1 MEWAVWEEQI
11 VEFTSL
17 ERFPGDRTKKLVA
30 ENNSENIRIRKS
42 TKKPARWSCRHISIK
57 TIQERE
63 GIESKWKKIG
73 QKSDYLREQIKY
85 L

>member
-30 ENNSENIRIRKS
+30 ENNSENIRIRRSKKKS
-42 TKKPARWSCRHISIK
+42 QEDGHADIFLLKPYKK
-57 TIQERE
+57 ERV
-63 GIESKWKKIG
+63 
-73 QKSDYLREQIKY
+73 
-85 L
+85 